1 MSVNIESFAN
11 FTPALATV
19 EPENYGPWNPGVQST
34 LPTEFMPLATVF
46 SSVNV
51 SSSISEL
58 QELSGFCGLPIERL
72 STFRPERLALHEVL
86 VRVMADLSV
95 PDGEKYEDFG
105 VNFRQMTA
113 TIMDKHVA
121 PKLPEIKRMF
131 EDLKREASNF
141 IDMAQTAGSLCG
153 DAADEISK
161 SGASWWSRFV
171 PVRSKAKVL
180 PTARSATDQD
190 RIAIANWRAT
200 ARSARIPF
208 EQACYQ
214 ALVATSEAIFSQHGY
229 LTNNRTLITSIALR
243 LVCNDY
249 GSAVIG
255 EFLEP
260 LVHLAA
266 RQENYRL
273 LPAQSQPTVMNVKGA
288 SASGKSSMRPL
299 QKQLAQRLGV
309 AWSDFALI
317 SPDVW
322 RKYLLDYAALGA
334 ARRYAGTLTGCEVA
348 IVDQKLDRHM
358 SYKSKVGQLPHL
370 LIDRFR
376 FDSFAQ
382 EPEEEEGSR
391 LLTRFGV
398 EVFMFFMITP
408 PEATVER
415 AWKRGEQIGRYKA
428 VDDLLAH
435 NVEAYSGIP
444 NLFFTWAL
452 REDKRV
458 HFEFLDN
465 SVTEGQRPRTIAF
478 GLNGHMNIL
487 DLNCLLDVDRYQNIN
502 IEARTAADIYAK
514 PSSRKARMHGEFLRQ
529 CVRRIPIINFA
540 DHETGKIYAQ
550 MVKGRLTSWSRRVFE
565 LAIRD
570 DNARAAFE
578 AIAMHAAPRRVIR
591 CPQGRQQPGSAPEC
605 YTRPMGRSLC
615 LLIEHLRFRRR
626 PFLLAFLVRL
636 PGLVS
641 NSGGSSPTMNSF
653 PTGKGF
659 RVDFRWELTRE
670 GSVFSTEI

>member
-1 MSVNIESFAN
+1 MSIKMSTNLELLAN
-11 FTPALATV
+11 STSAMATV
-19 EPENYGPWNPGVQST
+19 EPEQFGPWNPGVQST

-51 SSSISEL
+51 SSSIREL

-95 PDGEKYEDFG
+95 PDGDKYEDFG

-113 TIMDKHVA
+113 AIMDNHVS
-121 PKLPEIKRMF
+121 PKLPEIKQIF
-131 EDLKREASNF
+131 EDLKRKASDF
-141 IDMAQTAGSLCG
+141 IDMAQTDSSLCDDTVAEVG
-153 DAADEISK
+153 K
-161 SGASWWSRFV
+161 SGASWWLRIV
-171 PVRSKAKVL
+171 PVRRSKAKLL
-180 PTARSATDQD
+180 PTAQSAIDRD
-190 RIAIANWRAT
+190 RIAISNWRAM
-200 ARSARIPF
+200 ARSTRIPPF
-208 EQACYQ
+208 ERACYQ

-229 LTNNRTLITSIALR
+229 LTNNRSLITSIALR

-249 GSAVIG
+249 GSVVIG
-255 EFLEP
+255 DFLEP

-266 RQENYRL
+266 HQENYRL

-358 SYKSKVGQLPHL
+358 SYKSKVAQLPHL

-382 EPEEEEGSR
+382 EPEEQEGSR
-391 LLTRFGV
+391 LLTRFGA

-415 AWKRGEQIGRYKA
+415 AWIRGEQIGRYKA
-428 VDDLLAH
+428 VEDLLAH

-465 SVTEGQRPRTIAF
+465 SVAEGHRPRTIAF

-487 DLNCLLDVDRYQNIN
+487 DLNCLLDVDRYQDIN
-502 IEARTAADIYAK
+502 IEARTPADIYAK
-514 PSSRKARMHGEFLRQ
+514 PSGPKARMPGEFFRQ

-540 DHETGKIYAQ
+540 DRETGKIYAQ
-550 MVKGRLTSWSRRVFE
+550 IAKGRLTSWSRGVFE
-565 LAIRD
+565 LAVRD
-570 DNARAAFE
+570 DNARNAFE
-578 AIAMHAAPRRVIR
+578 AIAMP
-591 CPQGRQQPGSAPEC
+591 PLEK
-605 YTRPMGRSLC
+605 SLGD
-615 LLIEHLRFRRR
+615 LKDDSYLDPHQNITLGQWADRF
-626 PFLLAFLVRL
+626 
-636 PGLVS
+636 
-641 NSGGSSPTMNSF
+641 
-653 PTGKGF
+653 
-659 RVDFRWELTRE
+659 EY
-670 GSVFSTEI
+670 

>member
-1 MSVNIESFAN
+1 MSIMMSAN
-11 FTPALATV
+11 TELLANVTPALATV
-19 EPENYGPWNPGVQST
+19 EPEDYGPWNPGVQST

-46 SSVNV
+46 SSDNV
-51 SSSISEL
+51 TSSISEL

-131 EDLKREASNF
+131 EDLQREASDF
-141 IDMAQTAGSLCG
+141 IDKAQATGSLCG
-153 DAADEISK
+153 DAHAEVGK
-161 SGASWWSRFV
+161 SRASWWSRFV
-171 PVRSKAKVL
+171 SGRSKAKVP

-190 RIAIANWRAT
+190 RIAIAIANWRAA
-200 ARSARIPF
+200 ARSARNPF

-229 LTNNRTLITSIALR
+229 LTNNHTLITTIALR

-255 EFLEP
+255 AFLEP
-260 LVHLAA
+260 IVHRAS

-273 LPAQSQPTVMNVKGA
+273 LPGQSEPTVMNVKGA

-322 RKYLLDYAALGA
+322 RKYLLDYAALGT
-334 ARRYAGTLTGCEVA
+334 ARRYAGTLTGIEVA
-348 IVDQKLDRHM
+348 VVDQKLDRHM
-358 SYKSKVGQLPHL
+358 SHKSKVGQLPHL

-382 EPEEEEGSR
+382 EPEEEDGSR

-398 EVFMFFMITP
+398 EVFMFFMVTP

-415 AWKRGEQIGRYKA
+415 AWTRGEQIGRYKA

-465 SVTEGQRPRTIAF
+465 SVAEGQRPRTIAF

-514 PSSRKARMHGEFLRQ
+514 PSSRKGRMHGEFLRQ
-529 CVRRIPIINFA
+529 CVRRIPIIIFA
-540 DHETGKIYAQ
+540 DYETGQIYAQ
-550 MVKGRLTSWSRRVFE
+550 VVNCRLTSWSRRVFE
-565 LAIRD
+565 LAVRD
-570 DNARAAFE
+570 DDARAAFE
-578 AIAMHAAPRRVIR
+578 AIVMPPPEASLGRFKDDNCLDPRQNVTLG
-591 CPQGRQQPGSAPEC
+591 QWAD
-605 YTRPMGRSLC
+605 
-615 LLIEHLRFRRR
+615 RF
-626 PFLLAFLVRL
+626 
-636 PGLVS
+636 
-641 NSGGSSPTMNSF
+641 
-653 PTGKGF
+653 
-659 RVDFRWELTRE
+659 DC
-670 GSVFSTEI
+670 